1 MTSASIVPMVAV
13 AVPRITV
20 FFSASAVEDNSVK
33 TNTILCSVIVAGVT
47 SVVAFGENA
56 ALSSAKYGRK
66 TGLSS
71 TARQNAS
78 AAQRQPFI
86 STRRGAPYLPPTTEK
101 PRRPR
106 MNFCACSSR
115 IVKSNSGI
123 AAAAANS
130 SLGGYW
136 NRLQD
141 FGVMVGEA
149 ARPRRDRRRAEQRHR
164 LQKRDQRARNQRR
177 QRQWNRDPPRRGPCP
192 AAEDGGGILEF
203 AGHVVER
210 VRNQNEHEGERVAGD
225 HKNDP
230 GHRIDVEQML
240 VRFRARDKTIELV
253 EQSAIRRR
261 Q

>member
-1 MTSASIVPMVAV
+1 MVPMVAV
-13 AVPRITV
+13 AAPRITV
-20 FFSASAVEDNSVK
+20 FFSASWVDDNSVN
-33 TNTILCSVIVAGVT
+33 TNTMLCSVIVAGVT

-86 STRRGAPYLPPTTEK
+86 SSRRGGPYLPPTTEK

-136 NRLQD
+136 NRLQI
-141 FGVMVGEA
+141 FLVLVWKSAGN
-149 ARPRRDRRRAEQRHR
+149 AR
-164 LQKRDQRARNQRR
+164 
-177 QRQWNRDPPRRGPCP
+177 
-192 AAEDGGGILEF
+192 I
-203 AGHVVER
+203 VVEPNR
-210 VRNQNEHEGERVAGD
+210 VIA
-225 HKNDP
+225 
-230 GHRIDVEQML
+230 
-240 VRFRARDKTIELV
+240 FT
-253 EQSAIRRR
+253 
-261 Q
+261 